1 MDTIRIKISP
11 EFLKTDII
19 SETYDGNTF
28 GVYSGLS
35 QMLSGGTNGSSLFT
49 GLTIPIVLNQDYHD
63 IGYYSVFDGDISQQN
78 VNVNF
83 WTFIWFCLCPRQPV
97 SNHVQF
103 RSGTYQSYFFKA

>member
-28 GVYSGLS
+28 GIYSGLT

-49 GLTIPIVLNQDYHD
+49 GLPIPIVLNQDYHD

-83 WTFIWFCLCPRQPV
+83 LF
-97 SNHVQF
+97 N
-103 RSGTYQSYFFKA
+103 G